1 MAVPLDRGGMNT
13 AQLNHE
19 WRGGQMKSLLDA
31 PESEKPISELGRLLD
46 NPLDSRKS
54 HGLLEQPAVIKKE

>member
-1 MAVPLDRGGMNT
+1 MAVLLDRGGINT
-13 AQLNHE
+13 AQLDHE

-31 PESEKPISELGRLLD
+31 PESQKPVSELGRLLD